1 MLFNINSA
9 LIIGASRDEGKVG
22 NVILRNMKT
31 SFKGN
36 LYIVHPSADEILGI
50 KCYKDID
57 LLPEIPDLAI
67 ISLPPAKTIETLEKL
82 GKKGVK
88 LAVAVSGG
96 FGEKGEEGKLLEKR
110 ISEIS
115 KSTGIRVIGPNS
127 VGLVIPGIGVN
138 TALTDPSK
146 TVFPKEGRISFISQ
160 SGALGLLNIDKY
172 ASDGLGFS
180 SFISLGNSADIKEVD
195 ALDLLKGDEST
206 KSFSLY
212 LENISD
218 MEKFLN
224 ISKEI
229 SKNKG
234 LVVLKGGLSE
244 SGSRATNLHTGSLFK
259 PSYSLKGIFRQHGI
273 IMANNEEELIDASV
287 AISYS
292 KPLKGKNIAIITSA
306 GGVGVIASDILEAN
320 GFKVPKIRE
329 EDAAK
334 LQSYFSPL
342 GSPYNPID
350 ITAEAT
356 DDQYL
361 NTMDY
366 LDRLDYIDGVLVFT
380 LFQTYNVTENLV
392 LKIKDKIKNYSK
404 PYVFG
409 YIGGNFSR
417 EIYRNMLKNELP
429 AFPNINRTV
438 GALKVLFERGNY
450 LRRFEK

>member
-1 MLFNINSA
+1 MVFNIESA
-9 LIIGASRDEGKVG
+9 VIIGASRDEGKVG
-22 NVILRNMKT
+22 NVILRNMKA
-31 SFKGN
+31 SFRGR
-36 LYIVHPSADEILGI
+36 LYIVHPSADEILGV
-50 KCYKDID
+50 KCYKEIE
-57 LLPEIPDLAI
+57 LLPETPDLGI
-67 ISLPPAKTIETLEKL
+67 VSLPPAKTVETIEKL
-82 GKKGVK
+82 GHKGVK

-96 FGEKGEEGKLLEKR
+96 FGEKGEEGKSLERR

-115 KSTGIRVIGPNS
+115 KLYGIRVIGPNS
-127 VGLVIPGIGVN
+127 VGLLIPALGIN

-146 TVFPKEGRISFISQ
+146 TVFPKVGKISFISQ
-160 SGALGLLNIDKY
+160 SGALGLLNMDKY

-195 ALDLLKGDEST
+195 ALELLKEDEST
-206 KSFSLY
+206 RSFSLY
-212 LENISD
+212 LENISN
-218 MEKFLN
+218 MERFLSV
-224 ISKEI
+224 SKEI
-229 SKNKG
+229 SKRKG
-234 LVVLKGGLSE
+234 IVVLKGGLSE
-244 SGSRATNLHTGSLFK
+244 SGSRATSLHTGSLFK

-292 KPLKGKNIAIITSA
+292 RPLKGKNIAVITSA
-306 GGVGVIASDILEAN
+306 GGVGVIASDILESN

-329 EDAAK
+329 EDAAR

-356 DDQYL
+356 DDQYI
-361 NTMDY
+361 NTMDA
-366 LDRLDYIDGVLVFT
+366 LDKLDYIDGVVVFT
-380 LFQTYNVTENLV
+380 LYQTYNVTHNLV
-392 LKIKDKIKNYSK
+392 GRIKERIRNYSK

-417 EIYRNMLKNELP
+417 EIYMKMLENEIP
-429 AFPNINRTV
+429 VFPNISRTV
-438 GALKVLFERGNY
+438 WALRVLYERGSY